1 MSAHRYENGIRL
13 APLVVAGVALL
24 ALLGAATR
32 RIPAITACGGSR
44 GGASC
49 ECGPL

>member
-1 MSAHRYENGIRL
+1 MSAGPHERGVPL
-13 APLVVAGVALL
+13 APLVVAGAALL

-32 RIPAITACGGSR
+32 RLPAITACGGSR
-44 GGASC
+44 GGAAC